1 MSALISNM
9 SSFHSFVMSWIT
21 YLDSFGASTWNLRVV
36 AGVSAVVLLSMRYT
50 IGHKW
55 NVDWDA
61 LVHAVISGVGSAV
74 CIYLNIYAAS
84 HMTGGVNE
92 PLGTIQCNGA
102 LTSLH
107 RIIPAITQ
115 GYAIC
120 DIING
125 WKLGPAFLAHG
136 IGTFTI
142 MTLFNELEASAIIT
156 PMLIMEVS
164 TIVLAMLRCEFFT
177 PKLQLITQATFALLF
192 FVCRILIAPYLC
204 LDVIV
209 KMNEH
214 LGDCYPRFI
223 YYVTLVFGVFFNGL
237 NLFWFIKLV
246 KKIQRK
252 IRGEEAIGHTQV
264 SEYDDRG
271 SKKKN

>member
-1 MSALISNM
+1 MSAMYSQI
-9 SSFHSFVMSWIT
+9 MSWIE
-21 YLDSFGASTWNLRVV
+21 YLDSYGAQDWDLRVV
-36 AGVSAVVLLSMRYT
+36 AMVSAVFLLTMRYT

-61 LVHAVISGVGSAV
+61 LVHAIISGIGSAV
-74 CIYLNIYAAS
+74 CIYLNFYAAS
-84 HMTGGVNE
+84 NITGLNE
-92 PLGTIQCNGA
+92 PLGTIQCKGP

-142 MTLFNELEASAIIT
+142 MTIFNELEASSIIT

-164 TIVLAMLRCEFFT
+164 TIVLAMLRCEFLT
-177 PKLQLITQATFALLF
+177 PTMQFITQALFAFLF
-192 FVCRILIAPYLC
+192 FLCRILIAPYLC
-204 LDVIV
+204 LDVV
-209 KMNEH
+209 LKMNEH
-214 LGDCYPRFI
+214 LGDCYPRYIFYI
-223 YYVTLVFGVFFNGL
+223 TLGFGAFFNGL

-246 KKIQRK
+246 KKIMRK
-252 IRGEEAIGHTQV
+252 LKGEESISHTQV

-271 SKKKN
+271 SKLKKQ